1 MNGSWCLAVAII
13 LFPTAPVLAH
23 GSVIEHRQANAIEIR
38 ASYDNGDPMAEAQV
52 TVYAPDEPTD
62 PWLKGTTAED
72 GTFAFVPDPNLE
84 GDWDVRVR
92 KAGHGELISI
102 PSEDSQSSRS
112 QSVQSNN
119 NWQGGGYTRLQKAL
133 MAALGVWGFI
143 GTALFFA
150 RNRSNQT

>member
-1 MNGSWCLAVAII
+1 MRWLWYFPVTII
-13 LFPTAPVLAH
+13 LFPTTPVIAH
-23 GSVIEHRQANAIEIR
+23 GTVIEHRQANAIEVR
-38 ASYDNGDPMAEAQV
+38 ASYDNGEPMAEAQV
-52 TVYAPDEPTD
+52 TVYAPEDPTD

-72 GTFAFVPDPNLE
+72 GTFAFVPDTDFK

-102 PSEDSQSSRS
+102 PIEDSQSSRS
-112 QSVQSNN
+112 QSAQASN

-133 MAALGVWGFI
+133 MAVLGVWGFI